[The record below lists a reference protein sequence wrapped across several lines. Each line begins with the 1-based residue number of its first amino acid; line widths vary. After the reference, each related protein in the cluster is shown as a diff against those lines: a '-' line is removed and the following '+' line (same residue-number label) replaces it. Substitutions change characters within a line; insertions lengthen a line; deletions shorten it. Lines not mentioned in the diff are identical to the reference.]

1 MTNIVIT
8 PEDVMRLANQLS
20 TVAEK
25 LDHQV
30 TALGNKVEEMT
41 GVWTGMGS
49 NAYYNMYVRM
59 EEALRGYPKLLESI
73 AAEAK
78 ASAKALD
85 NTDDAVAQG
94 FRG

>member
-1 MTNIVIT
+1 MANVVIT
-8 PEDVMRLANQLS
+8 PEQVMSLANQLS

-25 LDHQV
+25 MDRQV
-30 TALGNKVEEMT
+30 TTLGDKVEDMT
-41 GVWTGMGS
+41 TVWTGMGS

-59 EEALRGYPKLLESI
+59 EESLRGFPKLLEQI

-78 ASAKALD
+78 ASARALD
-85 NTDDAVAQG
+85 STDDAVAQS

>member
-1 MTNIVIT
+1 MANVVIT
-8 PEDVMRLANQLS
+8 PEVVMNLANQLS

-25 LDHQV
+25 LDKQI
-30 TALGNKVEEMT
+30 TELGNKIEDMT
-41 GVWTGMGS
+41 TVWTGMGS
-49 NAYYNMYVRM
+49 NAYYNMYVRQ
-59 EEALRGYPKLLESI
+59 EEALRGYPQLLESI

>member
-1 MTNIVIT
+1 MANVVIT
-8 PEDVMRLANQLS
+8 PEQVMRKANELS
-20 TVAEK
+20 QVAER
-25 LDHQV
+25 LDKQV
-30 TALGNKVEEMT
+30 SVLGDIVDEMT
-41 GVWTGMGS
+41 TQWTGMGS

-59 EEALRGYPKLLESI
+59 EESLRGYPKLLESI

-85 NTDDAVAQG
+85 NTDDSVAAG

>member
-1 MTNIVIT
+1 MANIVIT
-8 PEDVMRLANQLS
+8 PEVVMNLANQLS

-25 LDHQV
+25 LDKQV
-30 TALGNKVEEMT
+30 TTLGDTVEDMT
-41 GVWTGMGS
+41 TTWTGMGS

-59 EEALRGYPKLLESI
+59 EEALRGYPQLLESI